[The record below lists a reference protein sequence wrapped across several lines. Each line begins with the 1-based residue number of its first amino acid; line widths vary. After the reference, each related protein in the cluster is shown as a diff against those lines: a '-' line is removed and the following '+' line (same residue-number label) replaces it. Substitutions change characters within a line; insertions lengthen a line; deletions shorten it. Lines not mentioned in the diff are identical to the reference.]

1 MGNKVIIIGAGVDKS
16 NGINM
21 PLANQLIIELVKFT
35 ENEGKLISEAVKK
48 QLPNMRFSFKSF
60 VKNGIDNILERD
72 TQEETT
78 KLVEKVNT
86 LSENYNTDR
95 IKLFMAISSKL
106 KDIKVGNFIDDDTIE
121 IIKNIFNE
129 DELPDI
135 TENSLL
141 DLKFF
146 TFTDLFKKVIGR
158 LLEESIGL
166 KQRSDEAGDIELYN
180 LLLNEFLD
188 FEKLLVDTFIGFYT
202 KKNSDIKK
210 YIYISWMLWAY
221 LCWKEKRISASLDEL
236 PVYSCIPQEWNII
249 TFNYTS
255 FSRICNPN
263 ALYFHGALNEYIR
276 LDNRNVVGIDLNNL
290 NTTDDIKN
298 FLEGLNQ
305 NMDKEIYYIPSIIP
319 PLKLKPVISTKFLET
334 WHKGKELIENAG
346 ELIVV
351 GYSFASADEH
361 INDILRQYKNKKVTI
376 INPAYKKLIPMLKNI
391 YRVREDDFTE
401 TIIQGKSSLVLDDIT
416 IIGAKADEIELE
428 KL

>member
-1 MGNKVIIIGAGVDKS
+1 MGKVVVIGAGVDKS
-16 NGINM
+16 EGINM

-48 QLPNMRFSFKSF
+48 QVPGMRFSFKSF
-60 VKNGIDNILERD
+60 VKTGIDSILESD
-72 TQEETT
+72 TQEYTA
-78 KLVEKVNT
+78 KLVEKVDV
-86 LSENYNTDR
+86 LSKKYDTDR

-106 KDIKVGNFIDDDTIE
+106 NNIKSGNFIDDDTID
-121 IIKNIFNE
+121 IIKNIFSE
-129 DELPDI
+129 EELPDI

-166 KQRSDEAGDIELYN
+166 KQRSEEDGDNELYN
-180 LLLNEFLD
+180 LLLNEYLD

-202 KKNSDIKK
+202 KKKSDIKK

-236 PVYSCIPQEWNII
+236 PVYSCIPQDWSII

-255 FSRICNPN
+255 FARKCNPN
-263 ALYFHGALNEYIR
+263 ALYFHGSLNEYIR
-276 LDNRNVVGIDLNNL
+276 LDNRNILPISLGSLK
-290 NTTDDIKN
+290 TTDDIKS
-298 FLEGLNQ
+298 FLEGINHDI
-305 NMDKEIYYIPSIIP
+305 DKEIYFIPSIIP
-319 PLKLKPVISTKFLET
+319 PLKLKPVISTNFLER
-334 WHKGKELIENAG
+334 WYKGKMLIEESD

-361 INDILRQYKNKKVTI
+361 INDILRQYKSKKVTI
-376 INPAYKKLIPMLKNI
+376 INPAYKKLIPMLRNI
-391 YRVREDDFTE
+391 YRVMEDDFTE
-401 TIIQGKSSLVLDDIT
+401 TTIQGKKALVLDDIT
-416 IIGAKADEIELE
+416 IIGANADEIDFT